1 MAKQISLGLDI
12 GTTTISAVVADMEMK
27 TVLASCTRNHN
38 ADLPSEN
45 PREKIQSAQII
56 EAIARGILNQL
67 LEQYPQVCAIGIT
80 GQMHGILYLNAGG
93 EPVSPLYTW
102 QDQQGTEIC
111 TELTQRTG
119 YGLAS
124 GYGLVT
130 HCALAKTGS
139 VPEQSWK
146 LCTVMDYLA
155 FSLCG
160 KKRLLM
166 HITNAASLGFF
177 CLREENFD
185 REALEKV
192 GIDASIVPEVTSE
205 AEILGFYQGIPVLV
219 AIGDN
224 QASFLGSVPEPE
236 TMALANFGTGS
247 QISRMV
253 RSLDGLQTER
263 GIEIRPFLKGSYL
276 LCGSALCGGKAYALL
291 ERFFRSFA
299 VRCGLPEESCYE
311 ILNTMAAEGITRT
324 DLPRVTTTFCGTRE
338 DPLLRGSIES
348 ISQDNFT
355 PQAFTAGLLLGMA
368 QELYDLFSRMPHTGV
383 TGLVASGN
391 AVRENPVLVRAL
403 EQVFAA
409 PVAACECREEAA
421 FGAACFAAS
430 GERENI
436 YCKQ

>member
-1 MAKQISLGLDI
+1 MAKRISLGLDL
-12 GTTTISAVVADMEMK
+12 GTTTISAVVADMETK
-27 TVLASCTRNHN
+27 TVLASCTRKHD
-38 ADLPSEN
+38 ADLPTED
-45 PREKIQSAQII
+45 PREKIQSAQIM
-56 EAIARGILNQL
+56 EAAARDILNQM

-80 GQMHGILYLNAGG
+80 GQMHGIVYLDAAGNL
-93 EPVSPLYTW
+93 VSPLYTW
-102 QDQQGTEIC
+102 QDQRGLEIC
-111 TELTQRTG
+111 ADLTRRTG
-119 YGLAS
+119 HALAP

-130 HCALAKTGS
+130 HCALEKSGA
-139 VPEQSWK
+139 VPADARK
-146 LCTVMDYLA
+146 LCTIMDYLA

-177 CLREENFD
+177 CLQEENFD
-185 REALEKV
+185 EKALEAV
-192 GIDASIVPEVTSE
+192 GIDPSVLPEVT
-205 AEILGFYQGIPVLV
+205 AETVVLGSYQDIPVTV

-224 QASFLGSVPEPE
+224 QASFLGSVQEPE

-253 RSLDGLQTER
+253 RKLDGLQTES

-299 VRCGLPEESCYE
+299 VRCGLPEQNCYE
-311 ILNTMAAEGITRT
+311 ILNAMAAEEITRK

-338 DPLLRGSIES
+338 DPLMRGSIEG
-348 ISQDNFT
+348 IGQDNFT
-355 PQAFTAGLLLGMA
+355 PQAFAAGLLLGMA
-368 QELYDLFSRMPHTGV
+368 RELKELLERMPHTSV
-383 TGLVASGN
+383 TGLIASGN
-391 AVRENPVLVRAL
+391 AVRENPALVRAL
-403 EQVFAA
+403 EQVFAM
-409 PVAACECREEAA
+409 PVAVCACREEAA

-430 GERENI
+430 GENSNI